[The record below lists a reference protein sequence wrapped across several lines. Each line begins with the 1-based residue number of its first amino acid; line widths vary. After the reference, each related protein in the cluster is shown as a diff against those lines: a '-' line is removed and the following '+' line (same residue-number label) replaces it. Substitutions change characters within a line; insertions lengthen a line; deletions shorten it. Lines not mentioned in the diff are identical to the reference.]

1 MKKDKKAKLKEILA
15 NRHGII
21 KKVGYLPIRQELTP
35 EQVEVMEVVSLERDG
50 DQYKGLGTLP
60 SVYGVQLLFQ
70 FVVNLREEVQ
80 P

>member
-1 MKKDKKAKLKEILA
+1 MKDKKEQLKAILA

-21 KKVGYLPIRQELTP
+21 EKVGYLPIRHELTP
-35 EQVEVMEVVSLERDG
+35 EQVEVMDVVSLERDG
-50 DQYKGLGTLP
+50 DKYTGLGALP